1 MVDGTPKKIVGM
13 NPREFFFQRIAQ
25 TSPEPMLGN
34 PLQIVRAKGSLM
46 WDEHGKEYLDF
57 ISGIAVSSV
66 GHCHPEVVKAIKEQ
80 ADRHLHLMVYGEFV
94 QMPQNQFAEVIFRKL
109 PAELNQIFYT
119 TGGSEAV
126 EIAIKAAR
134 KFTGRKKIV
143 SFRNSYHGSTLGALS
158 LSSLEHHLNA
168 FAPHIPGIVRL
179 HYNNRGDL
187 QHLNDEIACVVLE
200 PIQAESGIT
209 IPDKDYLEEIRNS
222 CNQNGILLVFDEI
235 QTGFGRTGKMFGFEH
250 FGVTPDMICLAK
262 GMGGGV
268 PVGACIA
275 RSEILRTLSENPVL
289 GHMNTFGGNALACSA
304 ALATLKVIE
313 KEKLVERSLE
323 IQRIIE
329 RYFFENFRE
338 SPLKWRML
346 GAFGALEFEN
356 EEQAFAVCRNCLK
369 NGLIT
374 DWFLYN
380 SRALRLAPPLNIEFE
395 LLDKGLNILI
405 ENSLKIIQK
414 CF

>member
-1 MVDGTPKKIVGM
+1 M

-25 TSPEPMLGN
+25 TSPDPMLGN
-34 PLQIVRAKGSLM
+34 PPQIVRAKGSLM
-46 WDEHGKEYLDF
+46 WDESGNEYLDF

-66 GHCHPEVVKAIKEQ
+66 GHCHPDVVSAIKEQ

-94 QMPQNQFAEVIFRKL
+94 QIPQNQYAEELFRKL
-109 PAELNQIFYT
+109 PVELNQIFFT
-119 TGGSEAV
+119 TGGSEAI
-126 EIAIKAAR
+126 EIALKAAR

-168 FAPHIPGIVRL
+168 FAPYIPGIVRL
-179 HYNNRGDL
+179 HYNNRVDL
-187 QHLNDEIACVVLE
+187 DQLNDEIACVVLE

-209 IPDKDYLEEIRNS
+209 IPDKEYLKVLRNI
-222 CNQNGILLVFDEI
+222 CDENGILLVFDEI

-250 FGVTPDMICLAK
+250 FDVIPDMICLAK

-275 RSEILRTLSENPVL
+275 RSEILRILSENPIL
-289 GHMNTFGGNALACSA
+289 GHMNTFGGNALACA
-304 ALATLKVIE
+304 AARATLKVIE
-313 KEKLVERSLE
+313 NEKLVERSVE
-323 IQRIIE
+323 IQRIMDSI
-329 RYFFENFRE
+329 FNENFRN
-338 SPLKWRML
+338 SPLKWRIL

-356 EEQAFAVCRNCLK
+356 EEQAFTVCRNCLK
-369 NGLIT
+369 KGLIT

-380 SRALRLAPPLNIEFE
+380 PRSLRLAPPLNIEFD
-395 LLDKGLNILI
+395 LLHKGLNILVD
-405 ENSLKIIQK
+405 NSLKVIK
-414 CF
+414 KGF